1 MVAARGVLSTCVR
14 PREEDIISTIEAF
27 IKRHPLLTYYTLAF
41 AISWGGMLLVIGGP
55 GGLPGTPE
63 QADRLMGIAFS
74 LMAGPSVAGL
84 LLTGLVSGR
93 AGLRDLLARLL
104 RWRVGARW
112 YVVALLTTPLLS
124 TTVFFALSRR
134 SSEFLPPM
142 VTTDDKASLLLPAIA
157 AGLGGGFLE
166 ELGWTGFAI
175 PTLKQRH
182 GVFATG
188 LIAGVLW
195 GAWHFLVNF
204 WYSGA
209 IRAGLPPALFLT
221 LYFLTG
227 VAQLTAYRVLMVW
240 VYDRTESLLVAT
252 LMHASLIVST
262 TPMLIPAATGVAFL
276 TWFLAL
282 AAALWVV
289 VAAVAMANG
298 GQLSR
303 QQARTRLA

>member
-1 MVAARGVLSTCVR
+1 M
-14 PREEDIISTIEAF
+14 STIEAF
-27 IKRHPLLTYYTLAF
+27 IKRHPLLTFYTLTF
-41 AISWGGMLLVIGGP
+41 SISWGGMLFVIGGP
-55 GGLPGTPE
+55 SGLPGTPE

-84 LLTGLVSGR
+84 LLTFLVSKR
-93 AGLRDLLARLL
+93 AGLRDLFARLR

-112 YVVALLTTPLLS
+112 YAVALLTSPVLGTA
-124 TTVFFALSRR
+124 VFFALSWRF
-134 SSEFLPPM
+134 SEFPI
-142 VTTDDKASLLLPAIA
+142 VTTDDKTALLLQAIA

-175 PTLKQRH
+175 PRLKRHH

-209 IRAGLPPALFLT
+209 NSGELPLTFFLS
-221 LYFLTG
+221 LYFMTG

-240 VYDRTESLLVAT
+240 VYDRTESLFLAV

-262 TPMLIPAATGVAFL
+262 TPILVPAMTGVAFL
-276 TWFLAL
+276 TSFVVLTV
-282 AAALWVV
+282 ALWAV
-289 VAAVAMANG
+289 VAAIAVVD
-298 GQLSR
+298 SR
-303 QQARTRLA
+303 QISGQPTRLRPA